1 MALKHLLHRS
11 SGALKQV
18 YTALNLTLVYVTL
31 YLDFKFSA
39 ITVAE
44 MLILIY
50 KSKCWELIKFWPSDL
65 VHTHTHTHKKANNE
79 WSSHVNFGQKN
90 RGKESVIKLRDKGRS
105 NPCLPD
111 TSWVRLATE
120 PRIYVFGARQS
131 FPYEDF
137 LLSVNCPPS
146 AQRLRD
152 KRPWTST
159 KKLIVPYEK
168 I

>member
-31 YLDFKFSA
+31 HLDFKFSA
-39 ITVAE
+39 ITAADI
-44 MLILIY
+44 LILIY
-50 KSKCWELIKFWPSDL
+50 VSKCWEWIKFWPSDL
-65 VHTHTHTHKKANNE
+65 VHTHTHKKKANNE
-79 WSSHVNFGQKN
+79 WSSLVNFGQKN